1 MNTIQFVGT
10 SPADLIK
17 AIEESIIPKLT
28 ERLSAQFQPKKPTEY
43 LTRNEVCELLK
54 IDLSTLH
61 RWRKEEKIPSYGF
74 GNRVYF
80 KREEVEHIINNNK
93 LS

>member
-10 SPADLIK
+10 NPTDLIK
-17 AIEESIIPKLT
+17 GIEEALIPKLT
-28 ERLSAQFQPKKPTEY
+28 ERLSVQFQPKEPTEY
-43 LTRNEVCELLK
+43 LTRNEVCKLLK

-61 RWRKEEKIPSYGF
+61 RWRKDKTIPSYGF

-80 KREEVEHIINNNK
+80 KRAEVDQIINKNK